1 MDADGRIVGMDA
13 LISFPLGP
21 LTTLHAIAYEK
32 TAEMGGRGGV
42 WGGSRRIKVERDLDP
57 DIARTRN
64 VRVWRL
70 GGVKLEPP
78 QFELL

>member
-1 MDADGRIVGMDA
+1 
-13 LISFPLGP
+13 
-21 LTTLHAIAYEK
+21 
-32 TAEMGGRGGV
+32 MGGRGGV

>member
-1 MDADGRIVGMDA
+1 MDA

-70 GGVKLEPP
+70 EGVKLEPP